1 MFLYSLFWVAFLKQT
16 LGSLQAASTIVSKS
30 QGTSAKGE
38 VNVPLAQKISFKT
51 VLQKG
56 NRVQVPKLVRRQ
68 FKLDTE
74 QVLKVTVNAV
84 NVWGSGQTF
93 YARMDMS
100 GRITIRKLT
109 LKLLQDRT
117 GEKQSL
123 TGAVM
128 EVRLEPA

>member
-1 MFLYSLFWVAFLKQT
+1 VFLYSLFWVAFLKQT
-16 LGSLQAASTIVSKS
+16 LRSLQAASIIVSKS

-100 GRITIRKLT
+100 GRITITELT
-109 LKLLQDRT
+109 LKMLQDRT
-117 GEKQSL
+117 REKQSL

>member
-1 MFLYSLFWVAFLKQT
+1 VFLYSLFWVAFLKQT

-56 NRVQVPKLVRRQ
+56 NRVQVPKLVRWQ

-109 LKLLQDRT
+109 LKMLQDRT
-117 GEKQSL
+117 GERQSL

>member
-1 MFLYSLFWVAFLKQT
+1 MKQT
-16 LGSLQAASTIVSKS
+16 LRSLQAASIIVSKS

-93 YARMDMS
+93 YARMDKS
-100 GRITIRKLT
+100 GRITITELT
-109 LKLLQDRT
+109 LKMLQDRT
-117 GEKQSL
+117 REKQSL

>member
-1 MFLYSLFWVAFLKQT
+1 M
-16 LGSLQAASTIVSKS
+16 
-30 QGTSAKGE
+30 
-38 VNVPLAQKISFKT
+38 
-51 VLQKG
+51 
-56 NRVQVPKLVRRQ
+56 
-68 FKLDTE
+68 DTE

-109 LKLLQDRT
+109 LKMLQDRT
-117 GEKQSL
+117 GERQSL

>member
-1 MFLYSLFWVAFLKQT
+1 
-16 LGSLQAASTIVSKS
+16 LQAASIVVSKS
-30 QGTSAKGE
+30 QGTLARGG
-38 VNVPLAQKISFKT
+38 VNMPLTQKISLKT

-56 NRVQVPKLVRRQ
+56 NRIQVPKLVRWQ

-74 QVLKVTVNAV
+74 QALKVTVKAV

-93 YARMDMS
+93 YAQMNKSR
-100 GRITIRKLT
+100 RITIRELT

-117 GEKQSL
+117 REKQSL

-128 EVRLEPA
+128 EACLEPT

>member
-1 MFLYSLFWVAFLKQT
+1 VFLYSLFWVAFLKQT

-30 QGTSAKGE
+30 QGTSAKAE
-38 VNVPLAQKISFKT
+38 VNLPLAQEISFKT

-56 NRVQVPKLVRRQ
+56 NRVQVPKLVRWQ

-109 LKLLQDRT
+109 LKMLQDRT
-117 GEKQSL
+117 GERQSL